1 MGYLKGWS
9 TLFTNKYTMIGFFLI
24 LMIGGA
30 VWGLIYLRKQSAK
43 KRQAEDDK
51 NAGLEENTQAIAPKV
66 RTVAAGKTKPLTIA
80 EKKKIDAGISVIAD
94 DEAIEGGKFL
104 TNVFRINHGYTEL
117 VPMFLTQ
124 SLGTGLDREPAVP
137 FKGRWMAIEKKD
149 DKGNVLK
156 AADGTV
162 IYHRYDPREQPV
174 YSQATP
180 WDCFDATHVEEKVDA
195 VYTNKSEFQEKLSL
209 VIIVVA
215 IILNAIVCLVALG
228 KIG

>member
-1 MGYLKGWS
+1 MGYMKGWG
-9 TLFTNKYTMIGFFLI
+9 TLFTNKYTMIGFLLI
-24 LMIGGA
+24 LIIAGA
-30 VWGLIYLRKQSAK
+30 VWGLIYLRKQSRNK
-43 KRQAEDDK
+43 QQVEDDK
-51 NAGLEENTQAIAPKV
+51 NAGLEEDTQAIAPKV
-66 RTVAAGKTKPLTIA
+66 RTVAAAKSKTPTTA

-156 AADGTV
+156 TADGAV

-195 VYTNKSEFQEKLSL
+195 VYTNKSDFQEKLSL